1 MGTLIPTLGSP
12 VPAPTVLAVV
22 HCPLQLQ
29 VEVPADGG
37 DTGGLQVDS
46 ALESIPVPKALA
58 QKDESKVLSSSEAT
72 LLSITDDGR
81 LWRWVITEEHD
92 ESQPA
97 SSTASSTGIT
107 FRGSGESNASG
118 ELVGSSSNGFVSDLI
133 FKVCFQITCLVYFGS
148 LSFLGYFSQLLTL
161 RELIVSCLLTV

>member
-1 MGTLIPTLGSP
+1 MGTLIPSLGSP
-12 VPAPTVLAVV
+12 VPAPIVLAVV

-37 DTGGLQVDS
+37 DSGGLQVDS
-46 ALESIPVPKALA
+46 ASESIPVPKALA

-97 SSTASSTGIT
+97 SSTGIT
-107 FRGSGESNASG
+107 SRGSGESNASG
-118 ELVGSSSNGFVSDLI
+118 ELVGSFSNGFVSDLI
-133 FKVCFQITCLVYFGS
+133 FKVCFQITCSVHFGS
-148 LSFLGYFSQLLTL
+148 LSFLGFFYSFLF
-161 RELIVSCLLTV
+161 